1 MTSFLI
7 ISVRASPSKVGRA
20 MRAAERFMRAMFMSG
35 RKRRTVPSSLR
46 YAFVPS
52 NRQKA

>member
-1 MTSFLI
+1 MS
-7 ISVRASPSKVGRA
+7 SVSWSASKVGSA

-35 RKRRTVPSSLR
+35 RKRRTVSSSLR

-52 NRQKA
+52 NKQNA